1 MTALP
6 ETVESAVTLRLATAA
21 GTPGAHLSPGTATL
35 LRRMVNP
42 LCGLSQGIGFVTRGR
57 HEPRLVVAGAELTGV
72 HVLLG
77 QPEAGSYHIGGAG
90 FFLEEAVIRALGETV
105 ERYCQLVSCVGGQE
119 IAVATFDELNAQGR
133 RALALD
139 RLAFFSSG
147 QLATPGFPFEPFE
160 PDASYGWVSMH
171 SLLDGSIL
179 LVPAQLVLVGYEVRR
194 REGEP
199 WLTTAVTTGTAAHVD
214 HDRACRN
221 ALLELIQVDA
231 AIGHWYG
238 RSDSPEIILDARTRA
253 LERLIERGFSR
264 ERPMPH
270 FHQLPSADL
279 GAHVVAC
286 VMEENAGH
294 VPAVGVGLGAD
305 LNLEEAMY
313 KALLEAAGVMQL
325 AKIGLVMESVSGT
338 TDRVDPEVIFDLDSN
353 VAYYARPQNAE
364 LVRERFSTGGTVM
377 ASALSRDSAASP
389 AEDVQRIVA
398 DFAGAGHELL
408 GLDLTTRDSAQLGFV
423 TCRVWSPDLLSLCLP
438 SAPPLLHPRFRAYGG
453 VVDRGPHPYA

>member
-1 MTALP
+1 MTALT
-6 ETVESAVTLRLATAA
+6 ETVHSAKTLQLTTSA
-21 GTPGAHLSPGTATL
+21 GTHSGYLSPRTAKL

-42 LCGLSQGIGFVTRGR
+42 LCGLSQGIGFVTRSR

-90 FFLEEAVIRALGETV
+90 VFLEEAVIRALGETV

-119 IAVATFDELNAQGR
+119 IVVASSEELIAQGR
-133 RALALD
+133 RALAVD
-139 RLAFFSSG
+139 RLAFFSAE
-147 QLATPGFPFEPFE
+147 QLGTPGFPFEPLE
-160 PDASYGWVSMH
+160 PDASYGWIPMQ
-171 SLLDGSIL
+171 SLVNDSVL

-194 REGEP
+194 RQGEP

-214 HDRACRN
+214 HDRASRN

-238 RSDSPEIILDARTRA
+238 VSDSPEIVLDARTHA
-253 LERLIERGFSR
+253 LERLIERSFAR
-264 ERPMPH
+264 ERPMPR
-270 FHQLPSADL
+270 FHQLRSADL
-279 GAHVVAC
+279 DAHVVAC
-286 VMEENAGH
+286 VMEEYPGR

-338 TDRVDPEVIFDLDSN
+338 GVGVDPKGIFDLDSN
-353 VAYYARPQNAE
+353 VAYYARPENAA
-364 LVRERFSTGGTVM
+364 LVRERFATGGTVR
-377 ASALSRDSAASP
+377 ASALSQDSAGSP
-389 AEDVQRIVA
+389 AQDVRRLVA

-408 GLDLTTRDSAQLGFV
+408 ALDLTTQDAAQLGFV
-423 TCRVWSPDLLSLCLP
+423 TCRVWSPDTLSLCLP